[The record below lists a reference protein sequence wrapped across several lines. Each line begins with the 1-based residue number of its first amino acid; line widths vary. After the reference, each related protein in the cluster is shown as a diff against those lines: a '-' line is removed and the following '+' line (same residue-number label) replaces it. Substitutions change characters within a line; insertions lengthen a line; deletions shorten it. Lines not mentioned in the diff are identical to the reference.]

1 MLTLKHRPPIRPQRI
16 TRVLLARPRPK
27 IPPRRS
33 NKPAAMTLP
42 DVLHL
47 VTKEV
52 FLFVFIWSSLNYL
65 HYRQERKDNEE

>member
-1 MLTLKHRPPIRPQRI
+1 MWPLKYRPLIRLPR
-16 TRVLLARPRPK
+16 TNRVLLARPKTLRH
-27 IPPRRS
+27 RG
-33 NKPAAMTLP
+33 NKPAAMTFP

-65 HYRQERKDNEE
+65 HYRQERQDNEE

>member
-1 MLTLKHRPPIRPQRI
+1 MP
-16 TRVLLARPRPK
+16 V
-27 IPPRRS
+27 
-33 NKPAAMTLP
+33 AAMTFP

>member
-1 MLTLKHRPPIRPQRI
+1 MLTLKHRPPIRLPRTNQ
-16 TRVLLARPRPK
+16 VLLVRPRPTL
-27 IPPRRS
+27 RRG
-33 NKPAAMTLP
+33 NKPAAMTFP
-42 DVLHL
+42 DVLHV